1 MVIDL
6 GTTVDKAQAD
16 YKAFAADADIKNAL
30 ATINQT
36 SKLKMR
42 LGPTTEF
49 AGKVAFLQRYR
60 KGVASDVIPI
70 TIEGNVATVDVT
82 LNGTL
87 TRSLVLDTGASLI
100 ALPAEL
106 AEQLKIVPGPADP
119 TLHMTLADGRIVE
132 AKLMILKSVRVGQFT
147 AKDVEC
153 AVMPKTLV
161 AAEALLGGS
170 FLQNFIVKID
180 PQAKE
185 LHLSAIEDSAKKIT
199 STAGPT
205 TKPAKKP

>member
-1 MVIDL
+1 
-6 GTTVDKAQAD
+6 
-16 YKAFAADADIKNAL
+16 
-30 ATINQT
+30 
-36 SKLKMR
+36 
-42 LGPTTEF
+42 
-49 AGKVAFLQRYR
+49 
-60 KGVASDVIPI
+60 VASDVIPI